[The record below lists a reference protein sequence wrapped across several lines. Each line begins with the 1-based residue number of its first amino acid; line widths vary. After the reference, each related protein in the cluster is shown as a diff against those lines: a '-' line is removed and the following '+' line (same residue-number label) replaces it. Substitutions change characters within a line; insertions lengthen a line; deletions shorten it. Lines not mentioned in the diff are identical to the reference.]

1 MATSGRMQPVAS
13 EDRTPQAVLGFVQLE
28 RQVERGNLFAHT
40 ALGEN
45 AARLGELEVLVHSL
59 TDMLLA
65 KGVVNE
71 GEITRAMTSVQTE
84 LRQRN
89 ELPGVRTIV
98 RMEKGDTQ
106 QAPVKVDC
114 RERLHICHAACC
126 RLDFALS
133 VSEVESGKVKWDLGR
148 PYFIRR
154 ESDGRCTHF
163 NSASGCCG
171 IYPDRPGVCKS
182 YSCAGDTRIWKDF
195 DKMVLNQEWIDANLS
210 RTTEPHVVAALMH
223 DGDCLTQPNGSEGNE
238 QSGGEP

>member
-1 MATSGRMQPVAS
+1 MTTLNATTMPTPRQ
-13 EDRTPQAVLGFVQLE
+13 RQTPQGLVQLE

-45 AARLGELEVLVHSL
+45 AVRLGELEVLVHSL
-59 TDMLLA
+59 TDTLLA
-65 KGVVNE
+65 KGVVSE
-71 GEITRAMTSVQTE
+71 GEIRGAMNSVQTE

-89 ELPGVRTIV
+89 ELPGVRTMV

-106 QAPVKVDC
+106 ERPVEVDC
-114 RERLHICHAACC
+114 SARLHICRAACC

-154 ESDGRCTHF
+154 ENDGYCTHF

-171 IYPDRPGVCKS
+171 IYADRPGVCKG

-195 DKMVLNQEWIDANLS
+195 DKMVLNQEWIDAALS
-210 RTTEPHVVAALMH
+210 HATEPHVEAALMH
-223 DGDCLTQPNGSEGNE
+223 DRDRLTQPNGSEGHE
-238 QSGGEP
+238 QSGSEP